1 MSEDNFM
8 LVQRLFRVATD
19 KNIKISFAESCT
31 GGLLGASVTEMA
43 GASEFF
49 LGSAVTY
56 SNEAKKDILGVNK
69 TTLKKYGAVSAECAE
84 EMAVGARKIY
94 KSDIAVST
102 TGIAGPAGGSEEK
115 PVGTVWFGY
124 ASEGK
129 TTSFMRVFK
138 GDRNKIREAA
148 LRQVLFFLLEELSAD
163 EK

>member
-1 MSEDNFM
+1 MSEDNFL

-31 GGLLGASVTEMA
+31 GGLLGPSVTEMA

-56 SNEAKKDILGVNK
+56 SNEAKEDILGVNK
-69 TTLKKYGAVSAECAE
+69 TTLEKYGAVSAECAE
-84 EMAVGARKIY
+84 EMAEGARKIY
-94 KSDIAVST
+94 KSDIAIST

-115 PVGTVWFGY
+115 PVGTVWFGF
-124 ASEGK
+124 ASKGK
-129 TTSFMRVFK
+129 TTSFTRVFK

-148 LRQVLFFLLEELSAD
+148 LRQVLFFLLEELGAD